1 MSFLSSFFQF
11 SKLKNKTKFLKGRKH
26 LEKTYN
32 LKPNSHI
39 QWFTC
44 YKITPVLISHLF
56 SPFHTCITTIALR
69 VKRSPTDA
77 WGYSMRDVSR
87 CSTFHIKRG
96 SVLNQ
101 IQGEVICPPKES
113 TVPIPNHCSALCKH
127 PQPKGIRK
135 SGPGCR
141 DRKLQCHTVLT
152 NTFPIMS

>member
-1 MSFLSSFFQF
+1 MLSYFQSFEKSINQQLKIQGLTLQHELSFLLFFSF
-11 SKLKNKTKFLKGRKH
+11 LKNKIKFLKGRKH

-39 QWFTC
+39 KWFTC

-69 VKRSPTDA
+69 AKRSPSDA

-87 CSTFHIKRG
+87 SSTFHIKRG

-113 TVPIPNHCSALCKH
+113 TVPIPNHH
-127 PQPKGIRK
+127 HQP
-135 SGPGCR
+135 
-141 DRKLQCHTVLT
+141 V
-152 NTFPIMS
+152 